1 MRRLLLWAAA
11 AAALLAV
18 AACAPAALG
27 GSASN
32 PFPATGGAPKV
43 SAGSTVYVR
52 LEHSL
57 AELGLQPRDLRPALW
72 VPSGYDSEMGDVTPQ
87 FGLDVSS
94 APQGWTFRLS
104 LVRAERSSERGSGAF
119 DSPRT
124 VYALWSVYEV
134 TAPPDALPGPYR
146 FRGTLNARDGGA
158 VPVRFDVE
166 VVR

>member
-1 MRRLLLWAAA
+1 MRRLAILTAAA
-11 AAALLAV
+11 CLLAALG
-18 AACAPAALG
+18 ACAPAALG
-27 GSASN
+27 S
-32 PFPATGGAPKV
+32 
-43 SAGSTVYVR
+43 SAGNPYPAAAGTPSLRRGETVYLR
-52 LEHSL
+52 LDHSL
-57 AELGLQPRDLRPALW
+57 ADLGLRPSDLRPALW